1 MNVKDA
7 AATLG
12 VSTQRVYALL
22 KAGLLRGTRT
32 PGGRRWADVDEMSVV
47 HYQRSAGGRPR
58 KDGTRKR
65 RGLIADYQ
73 AVVTADGAMRGHIR
87 KRVESFD
94 DEDGVWEIQPS
105 GEADFCGAYASQE
118 DAAAALMEKEAR

>member
-32 PGGRRWADVDEMSVV
+32 PGGRRWADVDEMSVA

-73 AVVTADGAMRGHIR
+73 AVVTPDGAMHGHIR

-94 DEDGVWEIQPS
+94 DDDGVWEIQPS
-105 GEADFCGAYASQE
+105 GEADFCGAYACQQ
-118 DAAAALMEKEAR
+118 DAAAALMDKEA